1 MQSWHSFQDF
11 PILKCNSTNAAYSVA
26 IAVKGA
32 AYSARQ
38 VHSLSWTLKRLA
50 AWQGQEIGGFFCS
63 YTLKSLKITLFIF
76 VGKLWM
82 LARNKE
88 MVWAHLNGLLKLAL
102 VARLLKTVPK
112 VTEWWCG
119 KDFTPGWDSQPSKKR
134 SHPQFSIYNFIVKIF
149 WND

>member
-1 MQSWHSFQDF
+1 MLHIQLQ
-11 PILKCNSTNAAYSVA
+11 
-26 IAVKGA
+26 
-32 AYSARQ
+32 
-38 VHSLSWTLKRLA
+38 SLSKERLIQPGKCIHWVGHWKGWQ

-82 LARNKE
+82 CERNKE

-112 VTEWWCG
+112 VTEWWCR
-119 KDFTPGWDSQPSKKR
+119 KDFTPGWDSQPSTKR

-149 WND
+149 WNDLKLSEIDDHIWHRCCVK